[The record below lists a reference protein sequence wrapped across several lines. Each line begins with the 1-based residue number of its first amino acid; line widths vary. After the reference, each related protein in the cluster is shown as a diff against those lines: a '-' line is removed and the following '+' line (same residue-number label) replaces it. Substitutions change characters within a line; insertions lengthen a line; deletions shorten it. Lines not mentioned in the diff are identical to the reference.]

1 MNTGKGIVLKLISAV
16 LFAVMSALIRYLGA
30 RYPVGEVV
38 FYRSAFAILPVMA
51 VYAWRGELAAVV
63 RTERPFGQAGRGALS
78 IVGMFC
84 NFGALAR
91 LPLVESNAISFTSP
105 LFSVALAALILKERV
120 RVYRWSAVI
129 IGFIGVLV
137 VLSPHLSGDELT
149 IAMASATTVTG
160 VIYAIAGSA
169 TNAGT
174 VIQTR
179 RLTQSES
186 TSSIVFYFSLS
197 CALAGLATWP
207 FGWLSPTGTE
217 FAVLISI
224 GLLGGTAHIFLTE
237 SHRYASASVV
247 APFDYTSMIW
257 ALVLGYAMF
266 GETPTA
272 MIVVGS
278 AIIAAAGLF
287 VIWRE
292 HQLTLMR
299 KPPPL
304 RGSERLEGDDGPRI
318 GDTGDGLYLLGDE
331 MADIGRLIDVEF
343 HQKVEIPRGRID
355 FRSDL
360 GVRQLIGDLVGLAE
374 LAFDLHEK
382 GDHARLRNVAMTIPY
397 SSFRGRAERGARN
410 PYSLSVVMDSGP
422 AGCARVP
429 E

>member
-1 MNTGKGIVLKLISAV
+1 MNTGKGIFFKLVSAV

-38 FYRSAFAILPVMA
+38 FYRSAFAVVPVVA

-63 RTERPFGQAGRGALS
+63 RTERPLGQAGRGALS
-78 IVGMFC
+78 IVGMFF

-105 LFSVALAALILKERV
+105 LFSVALAALVLKERV

-129 IGFIGVLV
+129 IGFLGVLV

-149 IAMASATTVTG
+149 IAMASATSLSG
-160 VIYAIAGSA
+160 VIFGIAGSFA
-169 TNAGT
+169 NAGT

-197 CALAGLATWP
+197 CALAGLVTWP
-207 FGWLSPTGTE
+207 FGWLSPSGGE
-217 FAVLISI
+217 FAALIGI

-237 SHRYASASVV
+237 SYRYASASVV

-257 ALVLGYAMF
+257 ALVLGYAVF
-266 GETPTA
+266 GETPTP

-278 AIIAAAGLF
+278 VTIAGAGLF

-292 HQLTLMR
+292 RQLALAR
-299 KPPPL
+299 K
-304 RGSERLEGDDGPRI
+304 RDAQGE
-318 GDTGDGLYLLGDE
+318 
-331 MADIGRLIDVEF
+331 
-343 HQKVEIPRGRID
+343 
-355 FRSDL
+355 L
-360 GVRQLIGDLVGLAE
+360 GVAATAV
-374 LAFDLHEK
+374 
-382 GDHARLRNVAMTIPY
+382 RLRTP
-397 SSFRGRAERGARN
+397 
-410 PYSLSVVMDSGP
+410 
-422 AGCARVP
+422 
-429 E
+429 

>member
-38 FYRSAFAILPVMA
+38 FYRSAFAIVPIML

-78 IVGMFC
+78 VVGMFC

-120 RVYRWSAVI
+120 RIYRWSAVI

-149 IAMASATTVTG
+149 ITMASATSVTG
-160 VIYAIAGSA
+160 VLYAIAGSA

-174 VIQTR
+174 AIQTR

-197 CALAGLATWP
+197 CALAGLVTWP
-207 FGWLSPTGTE
+207 FGWLSPTGVE

-224 GLLGGTAHIFLTE
+224 GFLGGMAHIFLTE
-237 SHRYASASVV
+237 SYRHASASVV

-266 GETPTA
+266 DEVPTV

-278 AIIAAAGLF
+278 AIIAASGLF

-292 HQLTLMR
+292 HQLAVTR
-299 KPPPL
+299 R
-304 RGSERLEGDDGPRI
+304 RGE
-318 GDTGDGLYLLGDE
+318 
-331 MADIGRLIDVEF
+331 DV
-343 HQKVEIPRGRID
+343 
-355 FRSDL
+355 
-360 GVRQLIGDLVGLAE
+360 GVA
-374 LAFDLHEK
+374 A
-382 GDHARLRNVAMTIPY
+382 AATRLRMP
-397 SSFRGRAERGARN
+397 
-410 PYSLSVVMDSGP
+410 
-422 AGCARVP
+422 
-429 E
+429 